1 MGFWS
6 NFWGFVKKKIDQYDE
21 EKKIVVKVQDWEDV
35 REYNPLAIANTK
47 LTSLV
52 CDEATVELQTDSALV
67 QPLIPLAENLEAKRY
82 EICAMMNGKGG
93 CFVTMA
99 TGEDDE
105 PYHRIIAPADVSV
118 YRMVA
123 DKMYEV
129 AMVIDKKIV
138 KHREYRLIRHHIL
151 DENGTLYVYYY
162 TTDKSGN
169 EEYLAEWEHYK
180 NDNVAYYNANNIG
193 VAYFKS
199 PQDSR
204 GLSQWG
210 VPLNLGCEEVENQI
224 KVARN
229 NLDEEMHLMKAKL
242 FADDSIARKITSK
255 YSQYSQNYCEGNYGK
270 EYGERFDLP
279 EGIYTIR
286 KKAGVDGT
294 LIDSFAPSTR
304 YNDYKQKLIDA
315 KADWEDMVGL
325 DRGFL
330 TEAEHTAGATATEIR
345 TANTKTRSFVK
356 KIQSAMFD
364 GIKATLEA
372 DAVFLNIPLD
382 LYSLAVDWW
391 DAFSDERE
399 QWERLKEAKAEGAAE
414 TEDLVIF
421 QFPNLSDEERKAKME
436 RIRAEQQTNTDQA
449 IENILNGR

>member
-6 NFWGFVKKKIDQYDE
+6 NFWGFVKKMIDQYDE
-21 EKKIVVKVQDWEDV
+21 EKKLVVKVQDWEDV

-52 CDEATVELQTDSALV
+52 CDEATVELQTDSTLV
-67 QPLIPLAENLEAKRY
+67 EPLKPLAGNLEAKRY
-82 EICAMMNGKGG
+82 EICSMMNGKGG

-99 TGEDDE
+99 TGEDNE

-118 YRMVA
+118 YRMLA
-123 DKMYEV
+123 DEMYEV

-151 DENGTLYVYYY
+151 DNNGTLYVYYY

-169 EEYLAEWEHYK
+169 EEYLEEWEHYK
-180 NDNVAYYNANNIG
+180 DDNVMYLNANHIG
-193 VAYFKS
+193 LAYFKS

-204 GLSQWG
+204 GLSPVWG
-210 VPLNLGCEEVENQI
+210 VPLNFGCEEVEEEI
-224 KVARN
+224 RTARKDLN
-229 NLDEEMHLMKAKL
+229 EEMKLMKAKL
-242 FADDSIARKITSK
+242 FADKSITMAEKTKEGAR
-255 YSQYSQNYCEGNYGK
+255 Y
-270 EYGERFDLP
+270 DLP
-279 EGIYTIR
+279 EGIYTIQKR
-286 KKAGVDGT
+286 AGVDGT
-294 LIDSFAPSTR
+294 LIDEFAPSTR
-304 YNDYKQKLIDA
+304 YNDYKQKLIDS

-356 KIQSAMFD
+356 KIQSAMFN

-372 DAVFLNIPLD
+372 DSVFLNIPID
-382 LYSLAVDWW
+382 LYSLSVDWFDAFLDEETQYQRIANAVDRGVLEKE
-391 DAFSDERE
+391 DE
-399 QWERLKEAKAEGAAE
+399 LKW
-414 TEDLVIF
+414 LY
-421 QFPNLSDEERKAKME
+421 PNMTDEEIAEKLARLEAQKQANTDEALE
-436 RIRAEQQTNTDQA
+436 RILQ
-449 IENILNGR
+449 GG

>member
-6 NFWGFVKKKIDQYDE
+6 NVWRWVKKNLDEYDD
-21 EKKIVVKVQDWEDV
+21 EKKLQTNIQRWEDV

-52 CDEATVELQTDSALV
+52 CDEATVELQTDSTLV
-67 QPLIPLAENLEAKRY
+67 EPLIPLAENLEAKRY

-180 NDNVAYYNANNIG
+180 NDKVMYMNAFNIG
-193 VAYFKS
+193 VAYFRS

-210 VPLNLGCEEVENQI
+210 VPLNFGCEAVETKIFEDFELIRREFETTQA
-224 KVARN
+224 KVFADPRI
-229 NLDEEMHLMKAKL
+229 MKKASDNSGWNIPEWVFPTEQRAGQSGSSIDIFSPSIRFEQYLAKL
-242 FADDSIARKITSK
+242 KSD
-255 YSQYSQNYCEGNYGK
+255 
-270 EYGERFDLP
+270 
-279 EGIYTIR
+279 
-286 KKAGVDGT
+286 
-294 LIDSFAPSTR
+294 
-304 YNDYKQKLIDA
+304 

-330 TEAEHTAGATATEIR
+330 TEAEHTSSATATEIR

-356 KIQSAMFD
+356 KVQSAMFD

-382 LYSLAVDWW
+382 LYEVNVDFYDAFQDETELYNRIVSAVDRGVLEKE
-391 DAFSDERE
+391 DELR
-399 QWERLKEAKAEGAAE
+399 WLY
-414 TEDLVIF
+414 
-421 QFPNLSDEERKAKME
+421 PNMTDEEIADKLA
-436 RIRAEQQTNTDQA
+436 RISAQAQTNTDQA
-449 IENILNGR
+449 LERILAGQ

>member
-6 NFWGFVKKKIDQYDE
+6 NFWGFVKKKIDEYDE
-21 EKKIVVKVQDWEDV
+21 EKKIQVNIQPWEDV

-52 CDEATVELQTDSALV
+52 CDEATVELQTDSTLV
-67 QPLIPLAENLEAKRY
+67 EQLKPLADDLEAKRY
-82 EICAMMNGKGG
+82 EICSMMNGKGG
-93 CFVTMA
+93 AFVTMA

-123 DKMYEV
+123 NKMYEV

-138 KHREYRLIRHHIL
+138 KHREYRLVRHHIL

-193 VAYFKS
+193 VAYYKS

-204 GLSQWG
+204 GLSPVWG
-210 VPLNLGCEEVENQI
+210 VPLNFGCEEVEQSI
-224 KVARN
+224 KTARN
-229 NLDEEMHLMKAKL
+229 NLDEEMHLMKTKL
-242 FADDSIARKITSK
+242 FADETVARKIGTK
-255 YSQYSQNYCEGNYGK
+255 D
-270 EYGERFDLP
+270 GERFDLP

-304 YNDYKQKLIDA
+304 YNDYKQKLIDT

-356 KIQSAMFD
+356 RLQSAMFD

-382 LYSLAVDWW
+382 LYTVYIDWMDAFEDLDKQYERIVSAVDRGILEKE
-391 DAFSDERE
+391 DE
-399 QWERLKEAKAEGAAE
+399 LKW
-414 TEDLVIF
+414 LY
-421 QFPNLSDEERKAKME
+421 PNMTDEEIADKLE
-436 RIRAEQQTNTDQA
+436 RISATQATNTDQA
-449 IENILNGR
+449 LERILAGQ

>member
-6 NFWGFVKKKIDQYDE
+6 NFWGFVKKKIDEYDE
-21 EKKIVVKVQDWEDV
+21 EKKIQVKIQPWEDV

-67 QPLIPLAENLEAKRY
+67 EPLKPLADDLEAKRY

-123 DKMYEV
+123 NKMYEV
-129 AMVIDKKIV
+129 AMVIDKKVV

-193 VAYFKS
+193 VAYYKS

-204 GLSQWG
+204 GLSPVWG
-210 VPLNLGCEEVENQI
+210 VPLNFGCEEVEQSI
-224 KVARN
+224 KTARN
-229 NLDEEMHLMKAKL
+229 NLDEEMHLMKTKL
-242 FADDSIARKITSK
+242 FADETISRKIGTK
-255 YSQYSQNYCEGNYGK
+255 D
-270 EYGERFDLP
+270 GERFDLP

-304 YNDYKQKLIDA
+304 YNDYKQKLNDA

-356 KIQSAMFD
+356 RLQSAMFD

-382 LYSLAVDWW
+382 LYTVYIDWMDAFEDLDKQYERIVSAVDRGILEKE
-391 DAFSDERE
+391 DE
-399 QWERLKEAKAEGAAE
+399 LKW
-414 TEDLVIF
+414 LY
-421 QFPNLSDEERKAKME
+421 PNMTDEEIADKLE
-436 RIRAEQQTNTDQA
+436 RISATQATNTDQA
-449 IENILNGR
+449 LERILAGQ

>member
-21 EKKIVVKVQDWEDV
+21 EKKIVVKVQDWENIT
-35 REYNPLAIANTK
+35 EYNPLAIANTK

-52 CDEATVELQTDSALV
+52 CDEATVELQTDSTLV

-93 CFVTMA
+93 CFMTMA

-193 VAYFKS
+193 VAYYKS

-210 VPLNLGCEEVENQI
+210 VPLNFGCEEVENQI

-229 NLDEEMHLMKAKL
+229 NLDEEMHLMKSKL
-242 FADDSIARKITSK
+242 FADETVARKIGTK
-255 YSQYSQNYCEGNYGK
+255 D
-270 EYGERFDLP
+270 GERFDLP

-315 KADWEDMVGL
+315 KADWEDQVGL

-330 TEAEHTAGATATEIR
+330 TEVDPTNNATATQIKSS
-345 TANTKTRSFVK
+345 NVKTKSLVK

-382 LYSLAVDWW
+382 LYEVNVDFYDAFQDETELYNRIVSAVDRGVLEKE
-391 DAFSDERE
+391 DELR
-399 QWERLKEAKAEGAAE
+399 WLY
-414 TEDLVIF
+414 
-421 QFPNLSDEERKAKME
+421 PNMTDEEIADKLA
-436 RIRAEQQTNTDQA
+436 RISAQAQTNTNQA
-449 IENILNGR
+449 LERILAGQ

>member
-21 EKKIVVKVQDWEDV
+21 EKKLVVRVQDWENIT
-35 REYNPLAIANTK
+35 EYNPLAIANTK

-52 CDEATVELQTDSALV
+52 CDEATVELQTDSTLV

-82 EICAMMNGKGG
+82 EICAMVNGKGG
-93 CFVTMA
+93 AFVTMA

-105 PYHRIIAPADVSV
+105 PYHRIIAPKDVSIPDDKV
-118 YRMVA
+118 VA
-123 DKMYEV
+123 GKIYEI
-129 AMVIDKKIV
+129 AMVINEKTV
-138 KHREYRLIRHHIL
+138 KHKTYRLVRHHIL
-151 DENGTLYVYYY
+151 DNEGTLWLFYY
-162 TTDKSGN
+162 TTDKNGN

-180 NDNVAYYNANNIG
+180 NDNVKYLNAFNIG
-193 VAYFKS
+193 VAYFRS

-204 GLSQWG
+204 GLEPVWG
-210 VPLNLGCEEVENQI
+210 VPLNFGCEEVENQI

-229 NLDEEMHLMKAKL
+229 NLDEEMHLMKSKL
-242 FADDSIARKITSK
+242 FADETVARKIGTK
-255 YSQYSQNYCEGNYGK
+255 DD
-270 EYGERFDLP
+270 ERFDLP

-304 YNDYKQKLIDA
+304 YADYKQKLIDA
-315 KADWEDMVGL
+315 LRDWENQVGL
-325 DRGFL
+325 DHGFL
-330 TEAEHTAGATATEIR
+330 TEQEHTAGATATEIR

-382 LYSLAVDWW
+382 LYTVMVDWFDAFLDEEAQYNRIASAVDRGILEK
-391 DAFSDERE
+391 SDE
-399 QWERLKEAKAEGAAE
+399 LKW
-414 TEDLVIF
+414 LY
-421 QFPNLSDEERKAKME
+421 PNMTDEEIADKLE
-436 RIRAEQQTNTDQA
+436 RISAQAQTNTDA
-449 IENILNGR
+449 ALERILNGGA

>member
-6 NFWGFVKKKIDQYDE
+6 NFWGFVKKKIDEYDD
-21 EKKIVVKVQDWEDV
+21 EKKVQVKIQPWEDV
-35 REYNPLAIANTK
+35 REYNPIAIANTK

-52 CDEATVELQTDSALV
+52 CDEATVELQTDSTLV
-67 QPLIPLAENLEAKRY
+67 EPLKPLADDLEAKRY

-93 CFVTMA
+93 AFVTMA

-138 KHREYRLIRHHIL
+138 KHKEYRLVRHHIL
-151 DENGTLYVYYY
+151 DENGTLYVWYY

-180 NDNVAYYNANNIG
+180 NDNVAYYNANSIG

-204 GLSQWG
+204 GLSQIWG
-210 VPLNLGCEEVENQI
+210 VPLNFGCEEVEQSI
-224 KVARN
+224 KTARN
-229 NLDEEMHLMKAKL
+229 NLDEEMHLMKTKL
-242 FADDSIARKITSK
+242 FADETISRKISTK
-255 YSQYSQNYCEGNYGK
+255 DGD
-270 EYGERFDLP
+270 RFDLP

-294 LIDSFAPSTR
+294 LIDSFAPATR

-382 LYSLAVDWW
+382 LYTVTVDFF
-391 DAFSDERE
+391 DSFADETE
-399 QWERLKEAKAEGAAE
+399 QWNRLLQGRESGVVED
-414 TEDLVIF
+414 EDLITWL
-421 QFPNLSDEERKAKME
+421 FPTLSEQEKADKIA
-436 RIRAEQQTNTDQA
+436 RIRERSKLNTDEA
-449 IENILNGR
+449 LNRILQGQ

>member
-21 EKKIVVKVQDWEDV
+21 EKKIQVKIQQWEDI
-35 REYNPLAIANTK
+35 REYNPLSIANTK

-52 CDEATVELQTDSALV
+52 CDEATVELQTDSTLV
-67 QPLIPLAENLEAKRY
+67 EPLIPLAENLEAKRY

-118 YRMVA
+118 YRMAA

-180 NDNVAYYNANNIG
+180 NDNVMYMNAFNIG
-193 VAYFKS
+193 VAYFRS

-210 VPLNLGCEEVENQI
+210 VPLNFGCEEVEA
-224 KVARN
+224 KLKKASKDY
-229 NLDEEMHLMKAKL
+229 DEEADLMKAKT
-242 FADDSIARKITSK
+242 FADESIVRKITT
-255 YSQYSQNYCEGNYGK
+255 K
-270 EYGERFDLP
+270 EGERFDLP

-294 LIDSFAPSTR
+294 LIDSFSPPTR
-304 YNDYKQKLIDA
+304 LADYKQKLIDA

-330 TEAEHTAGATATEIR
+330 TEAEHTNGATATEIR

-382 LYSLAVDWW
+382 LYTVMVDWFDSFLNEEEQYQRIANAVDRGVLEKE
-391 DAFSDERE
+391 DELR
-399 QWERLKEAKAEGAAE
+399 WLY
-414 TEDLVIF
+414 
-421 QFPNLSDEERKAKME
+421 PNMTDEEIADKLARISAQAQTNADQALE
-436 RIRAEQQTNTDQA
+436 RILAGQ
-449 IENILNGR
+449 

>member
-21 EKKIVVKVQDWEDV
+21 EKKVVVRVQDWENIA
-35 REYNPLAIANTK
+35 EYNPLAIANTK
-47 LTSLV
+47 LTALV
-52 CDEATVELQTDSALV
+52 CDEATVELQTDSTLV
-67 QPLIPLAENLEAKRY
+67 EPLKPLADDLEAKRY
-82 EICAMMNGKGG
+82 EICSMVNGKGG
-93 CFVTMA
+93 AFVTMA

-118 YRMVA
+118 YKMVA
-123 DKMYEV
+123 NKMYEV

-138 KHREYRLIRHHIL
+138 KHREYRLVRHHIL

-169 EEYLAEWEHYK
+169 EEILPEWEHYK

-193 VAYFKS
+193 VAYYKS

-204 GLSQWG
+204 GLSPVWG
-210 VPLNLGCEEVENQI
+210 VPLNFGCEEVEQSI
-224 KVARN
+224 KTARN
-229 NLDEEMHLMKAKL
+229 NLDEEMHLMKTKL
-242 FADDSIARKITSK
+242 FADETVARKIGTK
-255 YSQYSQNYCEGNYGK
+255 D
-270 EYGERFDLP
+270 GERFDLP

-304 YNDYKQKLIDA
+304 YADYKQKFIDA

-364 GIKATLEA
+364 GIKATLKA

-382 LYSLAVDWW
+382 LYTVSVDWYDAFLDEEAQYNRIASAVDRGVLEKE
-391 DAFSDERE
+391 DELR
-399 QWERLKEAKAEGAAE
+399 WLY
-414 TEDLVIF
+414 
-421 QFPNLSDEERKAKME
+421 PNMTDEEIEEKIS
-436 RIRAEQQTNTDQA
+436 RIRAFSEVNTEA
-449 IENILNGR
+449 ALERILSGQ

>member
-6 NFWGFVKKKIDQYDE
+6 NFWGFVKKKIDEYDE
-21 EKKIVVKVQDWEDV
+21 EKKIQVKIQPWEDV

-52 CDEATVELQTDSALV
+52 CDEATVELQTDSTLV
-67 QPLIPLAENLEAKRY
+67 QPLIPLAKHLEAKRY
-82 EICAMMNGKGG
+82 EICAMTNGKGG

-123 DKMYEV
+123 NKMYEV
-129 AMVIDKKIV
+129 AMIIDKKVV

-169 EEYLAEWEHYK
+169 EEILPEWEHYK

-193 VAYFKS
+193 VAYYKS

-204 GLSQWG
+204 GLSPVWG
-210 VPLNLGCEEVENQI
+210 VPLNFGCEEVEQSI

-229 NLDEEMHLMKAKL
+229 NLDEEMHLMKTKL
-242 FADDSIARKITSK
+242 FADETISRKISTK
-255 YSQYSQNYCEGNYGK
+255 D
-270 EYGERFDLP
+270 GERFDLP

-356 KIQSAMFD
+356 KVQSAMFD

-382 LYSLAVDWW
+382 LYEVNVDFF
-391 DAFSDERE
+391 DSFADETE
-399 QWERLKEAKAEGAAE
+399 QWNRLLQGRENGVVED
-414 TEDLVIF
+414 EDLITWL
-421 QFPNLSDEERKAKME
+421 FPTLSEQEKADKIA
-436 RIRAEQQTNTDQA
+436 RISEKSKLNTDEA
-449 IENILNGR
+449 LNRILQGQ

>member
-1 MGFWS
+1 LGFWS

-21 EKKIVVKVQDWEDV
+21 EKKIVVKVQDWENIT
-35 REYNPLAIANTK
+35 EYNPLAIANTK

-52 CDEATVELQTDSALV
+52 CDEATVELQTDSTLV
-67 QPLIPLAENLEAKRY
+67 EPLKPLAENLEAKRY

-99 TGEDDE
+99 TGEDNE

-193 VAYFKS
+193 VAYYKS

-210 VPLNLGCEEVENQI
+210 VPLNFGCEEVENQI

-229 NLDEEMHLMKAKL
+229 NLDEEMHLMKSKL
-242 FADDSIARKITSK
+242 FADETVARKIGTK
-255 YSQYSQNYCEGNYGK
+255 D
-270 EYGERFDLP
+270 GERFDLP

-304 YNDYKQKLIDA
+304 YNDYKQKLNDA
-315 KADWEDMVGL
+315 LQDWENQVGL

-330 TEAEHTAGATATEIR
+330 TEQEHTAGATATEIR

-356 KIQSAMFD
+356 KIQSAMFE

-382 LYSLAVDWW
+382 LYEVNVDFYDAFQDEAEQYNRIVSAVDRGILEKE
-391 DAFSDERE
+391 DELR
-399 QWERLKEAKAEGAAE
+399 WLY
-414 TEDLVIF
+414 
-421 QFPNLSDEERKAKME
+421 PNMTDEEIADKLA
-436 RIRAEQQTNTDQA
+436 RISAQAQTNTDQA
-449 IENILNGR
+449 LERILAGQ

>member
-1 MGFWS
+1 MGFWN
-6 NFWGFVKKKIDQYDE
+6 NFWGFVKRKIDEYDE
-21 EKKIVVKVQDWEDV
+21 EKNLDLKIQKWEDV
-35 REYNPLAIANTK
+35 QHYSPLAIANTK

-52 CDEATVELQTDSALV
+52 CDEATVELQTDSKLV
-67 QPLIPLAENLEAKRY
+67 EPLTPLAENLEAKRY
-82 EICAMMNGKGG
+82 EICSMVNGKGG

-99 TGEDDE
+99 TGEDSE
-105 PYHRIIAPADVSV
+105 PYHRIIAPDDVSV

-129 AMVIDKKIV
+129 AMVIDKKVV
-138 KHREYRLIRHHIL
+138 KHKEYRLIRHHIL
-151 DENGTLYVYYY
+151 DEKGTLYVYYY
-162 TTDKSGN
+162 TTDKTGK

-180 NDNVAYYNANNIG
+180 NDNVMYLNANNIG
-193 VAYFKS
+193 LAYFKS

-204 GLSQWG
+204 GLSQTWG
-210 VPLNLGCEEVENQI
+210 VPLNFGCEEVEAEIQ
-224 KVARN
+224 KARKD
-229 NLDEEMHLMKAKL
+229 LDEEMELMRAKL
-242 FADDSIARKITSK
+242 FADDSVVRKIGTE
-255 YSQYSQNYCEGNYGK
+255 N
-270 EYGERFDLP
+270 GERYDLP

-304 YNDYKQKLIDA
+304 YADYKAKLEDS

-330 TEAEHTAGATATEIR
+330 TEAEHTSNATATEVK
-345 TANTKTRSFVK
+345 TANVKTRSMVK

-382 LYSLAVDWW
+382 LFQVNVDFFDAFQDEQELYNRIVSAVDRGVLEKE
-391 DAFSDERE
+391 DELR
-399 QWERLKEAKAEGAAE
+399 WLY
-414 TEDLVIF
+414 
-421 QFPNLSDEERKAKME
+421 PNMTDEEIADKLA
-436 RIRAEQQTNTDQA
+436 RIQAQSKVNTEEA
-449 IENILNGR
+449 LNRILQGQ

>member
-52 CDEATVELQTDSALV
+52 CDEATVELQTDSTLV
-67 QPLIPLAENLEAKRY
+67 EPLKPLAENLEAKRY

-180 NDNVAYYNANNIG
+180 NDNVMYMNAFNIG
-193 VAYFKS
+193 VAYFRS

-210 VPLNLGCEEVENQI
+210 VPLNFGCEEVENQI

-229 NLDEEMHLMKAKL
+229 NLDEEMHLMKTKL
-242 FADDSIARKITSK
+242 FADETVARKIGTK
-255 YSQYSQNYCEGNYGK
+255 D
-270 EYGERFDLP
+270 GERFDLP

-356 KIQSAMFD
+356 KVQTAMFD

-391 DAFSDERE
+391 DAFSDEKE

-421 QFPNLSDEERKAKME
+421 QFPNLSDDERKAKME

-449 IENILNGR
+449 LERILAGQ

>member
-21 EKKIVVKVQDWEDV
+21 EKKLVVKVQDWEDIK
-35 REYNPLAIANTK
+35 EYNPLSIANTK

-52 CDEATVELQTDSALV
+52 CDEATAELETDSTLV
-67 QPLIPLAENLEAKRY
+67 EPLKVLAENLEAKRY

-151 DENGTLYVYYY
+151 DENGTLWLFYY
-162 TTDKSGN
+162 TTDKNGN

-180 NDNVAYYNANNIG
+180 NDNVKLLNAFNIG

-210 VPLNLGCEEVENQI
+210 VPLNFGCEEAEQSI
-224 KVARN
+224 KTARKD
-229 NLDEEMHLMKAKL
+229 LDEEMKLMKAKL
-242 FADDSIARKITSK
+242 FADKSIALAEQTKDGARW
-255 YSQYSQNYCEGNYGK
+255 N
-270 EYGERFDLP
+270 LP
-279 EGIYTIR
+279 EGVYTIQKR
-286 KKAGVDGT
+286 AGVDGS
-294 LIDSFAPSTR
+294 LIDEFAPSTR

-315 KADWEDMVGL
+315 KADWEDLVGL

-330 TEAEHTAGATATEIR
+330 TEAEHTNGATATEIR

-356 KIQSAMFD
+356 KIQSAMFN

-382 LYSLAVDWW
+382 LYTVVVDWFDAFLDEEAQYQRLANAVDRGT
-391 DAFSDERE
+391 AEKSDEL
-399 QWERLKEAKAEGAAE
+399 QWL
-414 TEDLVIF
+414 
-421 QFPNLSDEERKAKME
+421 FPNLTEEERQEKLA
-436 RIRAEQQTNTDQA
+436 RIKEENQANTDMALERVLQ
-449 IENILNGR
+449 GQ

>member
-1 MGFWS
+1 MGLWA
-6 NFWGFVKKKIDQYDE
+6 NFWRWVKKNTDEYDE
-21 EKKIVVKVQDWEDV
+21 EKKITVKVQEWEDIQH
-35 REYNPLAIANTK
+35 YSPLAIANTK

-52 CDEATVELQTDSALV
+52 CDEATVELQTDSTLV
-67 QPLIPLAENLEAKRY
+67 EPLIPLAENLEAKRY
-82 EICAMMNGKGG
+82 EICGTMNGKGG

-105 PYHRIIAPADVSV
+105 PYHRIIAPCDVSV

-138 KHREYRLIRHHIL
+138 KHKEYRLIRHHIL

-162 TTDKSGN
+162 TTDKNGN
-169 EEYLAEWEHYK
+169 EEYLPEWEHYQ

-210 VPLNLGCEEVENQI
+210 VPLNFGCEEVEAEICKDRQ
-224 KVARN
+224 A
-229 NLDEEMHLMKAKL
+229 LSAEMKKAEMKL
-242 FADDSIARKITSK
+242 FVDKSITRIEHT
-255 YSQYSQNYCEGNYGK
+255 QNGDRYG
-270 EYGERFDLP
+270 LP
-279 EGIYTIR
+279 EDVFVIQ
-286 KKAGVDGT
+286 KKAGIDGG
-294 LIDSFAPSTR
+294 LIDEFAPTTR
-304 YNDYKQKLIDA
+304 YNDYKQKLIDT

-382 LYSLAVDWW
+382 LYSVTVDWFDAFQDETELYNRIASAVDRGVIEKEDELRWLYPNM
-391 DAFSDERE
+391 SDEQIAEKLARL
-399 QWERLKEAKAEGAAE
+399 QAQSQIDTDIALER
-414 TEDLVIF
+414 
-421 QFPNLSDEERKAKME
+421 
-436 RIRAEQQTNTDQA
+436 
-449 IENILNGR
+449 ILNGGA

>member
-1 MGFWS
+1 MGFWSNLGFWS
-6 NFWGFVKKKIDQYDE
+6 NFWGFVKKKIDEYDE
-21 EKKIVVKVQDWEDV
+21 EKKVQVKIQPWEDV
-35 REYNPLAIANTK
+35 REYNCLAIANTK

-52 CDEATVELQTDSALV
+52 CDEATVELQTDSTLV
-67 QPLIPLAENLEAKRY
+67 EPLKPLADDLEAKRY

-123 DKMYEV
+123 NKMYEV
-129 AMVIDKKIV
+129 AMVIDKKTV
-138 KHREYRLIRHHIL
+138 KHREYRLVRHHIL

-162 TTDKSGN
+162 TTNESGN
-169 EEYLAEWEHYK
+169 EEYLPEWEHYK
-180 NDNVAYYNANNIG
+180 NDNVMYLNANNIG
-193 VAYFKS
+193 VAYYKS

-204 GLSQWG
+204 GLEPVWG
-210 VPLNLGCEEVENQI
+210 VPLNFGCEEVEA
-224 KVARN
+224 KLKKASKDY
-229 NLDEEMHLMKAKL
+229 DEEADLMKAKT
-242 FADDSIARKITSK
+242 FADESIVRKITT
-255 YSQYSQNYCEGNYGK
+255 K
-270 EYGERFDLP
+270 EGERFDLP

-294 LIDSFAPSTR
+294 LIDSFSPPTR
-304 YNDYKQKLIDA
+304 FADYKQKLIDA

-382 LYSLAVDWW
+382 LYTVNVDFF
-391 DAFSDERE
+391 DSFADETE
-399 QWERLKEAKAEGAAE
+399 QWNRLLQGRENGVVED
-414 TEDLVIF
+414 EDLITWL
-421 QFPNLSDEERKAKME
+421 FPTLSEQEKADKIA
-436 RIRAEQQTNTDQA
+436 RISEKTKLNTDEA
-449 IENILNGR
+449 LNRILQGQ

>member
-52 CDEATVELQTDSALV
+52 CDEATVELQTDSTLV
-67 QPLIPLAENLEAKRY
+67 EPLKPLADNLQAKLY
-82 EICAMMNGKGG
+82 DLCSTMCGKGG
-93 CFVTMA
+93 VFVTMA

-162 TTDKSGN
+162 TTGKSGN

-180 NDNVAYYNANNIG
+180 NDNVMYMNAFNIG
-193 VAYFKS
+193 VAYFRS
-199 PQDSR
+199 PQDRR

-210 VPLNLGCEEVENQI
+210 VPLNFGCEDAENEI
-224 KVARN
+224 RTARKDLN
-229 NLDEEMHLMKAKL
+229 EEMKLMKAKL
-242 FADDSIARKITSK
+242 FADKSITLAEKT
-255 YSQYSQNYCEGNYGK
+255 K
-270 EYGERFDLP
+270 EGERYDLP
-279 EGIYTIR
+279 EGIYTIQKR
-286 KKAGVDGT
+286 AGVDGT
-294 LIDSFAPSTR
+294 LIDSFAPGTR
-304 YNDYKQKLIDA
+304 YADYKQKLIDA

-382 LYSLAVDWW
+382 LYTVMVDWFDAFLDEEAQYNRIASAVDRGVLEKE
-391 DAFSDERE
+391 DELR
-399 QWERLKEAKAEGAAE
+399 WLY
-414 TEDLVIF
+414 
-421 QFPNLSDEERKAKME
+421 PNMTDEEIADKLD
-436 RIRAEQQTNTDQA
+436 RIFAQAQTNTDQA
-449 IENILNGR
+449 LERILSGQ

>member
-6 NFWGFVKKKIDQYDE
+6 NFWGFVKRKIDEYDE
-21 EKKIVVKVQDWEDV
+21 EKKIQVKIQPWEDV

-52 CDEATVELQTDSALV
+52 CDEATVELQTDSTLV
-67 QPLIPLAENLEAKRY
+67 EPLKPLADDLEAKRY
-82 EICAMMNGKGG
+82 ETCAMMDGKGG

-123 DKMYEV
+123 NKMYEV
-129 AMVIDKKIV
+129 AMVIDKKVV
-138 KHREYRLIRHHIL
+138 KHREYRLVRHHIL

-204 GLSQWG
+204 GLSPVWG
-210 VPLNLGCEEVENQI
+210 VPLNFGCEEVEQSI
-224 KVARN
+224 KTARS
-229 NLDEEMHLMKAKL
+229 NLDEEMHLMKTKL
-242 FADDSIARKITSK
+242 FADETVARKIDTK
-255 YSQYSQNYCEGNYGK
+255 N
-270 EYGERFDLP
+270 GERFDLP

-372 DAVFLNIPLD
+372 DAVFLNIPID
-382 LYSLAVDWW
+382 LYTVYIDWYDAFEDTDKQYERIVSAVDRGVLEKE
-391 DAFSDERE
+391 DELR
-399 QWERLKEAKAEGAAE
+399 WLY
-414 TEDLVIF
+414 
-421 QFPNLSDEERKAKME
+421 PNMTDEEIADKLARLQAT
-436 RIRAEQQTNTDQA
+436 QTANTDQA
-449 IENILNGR
+449 LERILAGQ

>member
-52 CDEATVELQTDSALV
+52 CDEATVELQTDSTLV
-67 QPLIPLAENLEAKRY
+67 EPLKPLADDLEAKRY
-82 EICAMMNGKGG
+82 EICSMVNGKGG
-93 CFVTMA
+93 AFVTMA

-105 PYHRIIAPADVSV
+105 PYHRIIAPDDVSV

-123 DKMYEV
+123 NKMYEV

-138 KHREYRLIRHHIL
+138 KHREYRLVRHHIL

-193 VAYFKS
+193 VAYYKS

-204 GLSQWG
+204 GLSPVWG
-210 VPLNLGCEEVENQI
+210 VPLNFGCEEVEQSI
-224 KVARN
+224 KTARN
-229 NLDEEMHLMKAKL
+229 NLDEEMHLMKTKL
-242 FADDSIARKITSK
+242 FADETVARKIGTK
-255 YSQYSQNYCEGNYGK
+255 D
-270 EYGERFDLP
+270 GERFDLP
-279 EGIYTIR
+279 DGIYTIR

-304 YNDYKQKLIDA
+304 YADYKQKLIDA

-382 LYSLAVDWW
+382 LYTVTVDWYDAFQDETELYNRIVSAVDRGVLEKE
-391 DAFSDERE
+391 DE
-399 QWERLKEAKAEGAAE
+399 LKW
-414 TEDLVIF
+414 LY
-421 QFPNLSDEERKAKME
+421 PNMTDEEIADKLA
-436 RIRAEQQTNTDQA
+436 RIQANSEVNTDMA
-449 IENILNGR
+449 LERILNGGA

>member
-21 EKKIVVKVQDWEDV
+21 EKKIVVKVQDWENIT
-35 REYNPLAIANTK
+35 EYNPLAIANTK

-52 CDEATVELQTDSALV
+52 CDEATVELQTDSILV
-67 QPLIPLAENLEAKRY
+67 EPLKPLADNLQAKLY
-82 EICAMMNGKGG
+82 ELCGMTIGKGG
-93 CFVTMA
+93 VFVTMA

-193 VAYFKS
+193 VAYYKS

-210 VPLNLGCEEVENQI
+210 VPLNFGCEEVENQI

-229 NLDEEMHLMKAKL
+229 NLDEEMHLMKTKL
-242 FADDSIARKITSK
+242 FADETISRKIGTK
-255 YSQYSQNYCEGNYGK
+255 D
-270 EYGERFDLP
+270 GERFDLP

-382 LYSLAVDWW
+382 LYAVIVDWYDAFLDEEAQYNRIASAVDRGVLEKE
-391 DAFSDERE
+391 DELR
-399 QWERLKEAKAEGAAE
+399 WLY
-414 TEDLVIF
+414 
-421 QFPNLSDEERKAKME
+421 PNMTDEEIADKLA
-436 RIRAEQQTNTDQA
+436 RISAQAQTNTDQA
-449 IENILNGR
+449 LERILAGQ

>member
-6 NFWGFVKKKIDQYDE
+6 NFWGFVKKKTDQYDE
-21 EKKIVVKVQDWEDV
+21 EKKIVVKVQDWENV

-52 CDEATVELQTDSALV
+52 CDEATVELQTDSTLV

-93 CFVTMA
+93 CFVTLA

-169 EEYLAEWEHYK
+169 EEYLAEWEHCK

-193 VAYFKS
+193 VTYYKS

-210 VPLNLGCEEVENQI
+210 VPLNFGCEEVENQI

-229 NLDEEMHLMKAKL
+229 NLDEEMHLMKTKL
-242 FADDSIARKITSK
+242 FADETVARKIGTK
-255 YSQYSQNYCEGNYGK
+255 D
-270 EYGERFDLP
+270 GERFDLP

-449 IENILNGR
+449 LERILAGQ

>member
-6 NFWGFVKKKIDQYDE
+6 NFWGFVKKKIDEYDE
-21 EKKIVVKVQDWEDV
+21 EKKLVVKVQDWEDV

-52 CDEATVELQTDSALV
+52 CDEATVELQTDSTIV
-67 QPLIPLAENLEAKRY
+67 EPLKPLADDLEAKRY
-82 EICAMMNGKGG
+82 EICSMVNGKGG

-118 YRMVA
+118 YRMTA

-138 KHREYRLIRHHIL
+138 KHREYRLVRHHIL

-169 EEYLAEWEHYK
+169 EEILPEWEHYK
-180 NDNVAYYNANNIG
+180 DDNVAYYNANNIG
-193 VAYFKS
+193 VAYYKS

-204 GLSQWG
+204 GLSPVWG
-210 VPLNLGCEEVENQI
+210 VPLNYGCEEVEA
-224 KVARN
+224 KLKKASKDY
-229 NLDEEMHLMKAKL
+229 DEEADLMKAKT
-242 FADDSIARKITSK
+242 FADESIVRKITTK
-255 YSQYSQNYCEGNYGK
+255 D
-270 EYGERFDLP
+270 GERFDLP

-294 LIDSFAPSTR
+294 LIDSFSPPTR
-304 YNDYKQKLIDA
+304 LPDYKQKLIDA

-382 LYSLAVDWW
+382 LWMVTVDFFDAFLNEEEQYQRIANAVDRGVLEKE
-391 DAFSDERE
+391 DE
-399 QWERLKEAKAEGAAE
+399 LKW
-414 TEDLVIF
+414 LY
-421 QFPNLSDEERKAKME
+421 PNMTDEEIADKLARIEAQKEIDTE
-436 RIRAEQQTNTDQA
+436 RAL
-449 IENILNGR
+449 ENIISGR

>member
-21 EKKIVVKVQDWEDV
+21 EKKIVVKVQDWENIT
-35 REYNPLAIANTK
+35 EYNPLAIANTK

-52 CDEATVELQTDSALV
+52 CDEATVELQTDSTLV
-67 QPLIPLAENLEAKRY
+67 EPLKPLAENLEAKRY
-82 EICAMMNGKGG
+82 EICSTMCGKGG
-93 CFVTMA
+93 VFVTMA
-99 TGEDDE
+99 TGEDSE

-180 NDNVAYYNANNIG
+180 NDNVMYMNAFNIG
-193 VAYFKS
+193 VAYFRS

-210 VPLNLGCEEVENQI
+210 VPLNFGCEEVEQSI
-224 KVARN
+224 KTARS
-229 NLDEEMHLMKAKL
+229 NLDEEMHLMKTKL
-242 FADDSIARKITSK
+242 FADETVARKIGTK
-255 YSQYSQNYCEGNYGK
+255 D
-270 EYGERFDLP
+270 GERFDLP

-364 GIKATLEA
+364 GIKATLEV

-382 LYSLAVDWW
+382 LYTVTVDWFDSFLNEDEQYQRIANAVDRGVLEKE
-391 DAFSDERE
+391 DELR
-399 QWERLKEAKAEGAAE
+399 WLY
-414 TEDLVIF
+414 
-421 QFPNLSDEERKAKME
+421 PNMTDEEIADKLA
-436 RIRAEQQTNTDQA
+436 RISAQAQTNTDQA
-449 IENILNGR
+449 LERILAGQ

>member
-6 NFWGFVKKKIDQYDE
+6 NFWGFVKKKIDEYDE
-21 EKKIVVKVQDWEDV
+21 EKKIQVKIQQWEDV

-52 CDEATVELQTDSALV
+52 CDEATVELQTDSTLV
-67 QPLIPLAENLEAKRY
+67 EPLKPLAENLEAKRY
-82 EICAMMNGKGG
+82 EICAMINGKGG
-93 CFVTMA
+93 AFVTMA

-118 YRMVA
+118 YRMGA
-123 DKMYEV
+123 NKMYEV

-138 KHREYRLIRHHIL
+138 KHKEYRLVRHHIL
-151 DENGTLYVYYY
+151 DNEGTLWVYFY
-162 TTDKSGN
+162 TTDKAGN

-180 NDNVAYYNANNIG
+180 NDNVKYLNAFNIG
-193 VAYFKS
+193 VAYFRS

-204 GLSQWG
+204 GLEPVWG
-210 VPLNLGCEEVENQI
+210 VPLNFGCEEVENQI

-229 NLDEEMHLMKAKL
+229 NLDEEMHLMKTKL
-242 FADDSIARKITSK
+242 FADDSITRKIATK
-255 YSQYSQNYCEGNYGK
+255 EGDRY
-270 EYGERFDLP
+270 DMP

-356 KIQSAMFD
+356 KVQSAMFD
-364 GIKATLEA
+364 GIKSTLEA

-382 LYSLAVDWW
+382 LYTVMVDWFDTYEDYDKQYERIVSAVDRGVLEKE
-391 DAFSDERE
+391 DE
-399 QWERLKEAKAEGAAE
+399 LKW
-414 TEDLVIF
+414 LY
-421 QFPNLSDEERKAKME
+421 PNMTDEEIADKLA
-436 RIRAEQQTNTDQA
+436 RISAQAQTNTDQA
-449 IENILNGR
+449 LERILAGQ

>member
-6 NFWGFVKKKIDQYDE
+6 NFWGFVKRKIDEYDE
-21 EKKIVVKVQDWEDV
+21 EKKIQVKIQPWEDV

-52 CDEATVELQTDSALV
+52 CDEATVELQTDSTLV
-67 QPLIPLAENLEAKRY
+67 QPLIPLADDLEAKRY
-82 EICAMMNGKGG
+82 EICSMVNGKGG

-99 TGEDDE
+99 TGEDNE

-129 AMVIDKKIV
+129 AMVIDKKVV

-180 NDNVAYYNANNIG
+180 NDNVMYMNAFNIG
-193 VAYFKS
+193 VAYFRS

-210 VPLNLGCEEVENQI
+210 VPLNFGCEEVEQSI
-224 KVARN
+224 KTARN

-242 FADDSIARKITSK
+242 FADETISRKISTK
-255 YSQYSQNYCEGNYGK
+255 D
-270 EYGERFDLP
+270 GERFDLP

-330 TEAEHTAGATATEIR
+330 TEAEHTTGATATEIR

-382 LYSLAVDWW
+382 LWTVTVDFFDAFLDEEAQYNRIASAVDRGVLEKE
-391 DAFSDERE
+391 DE
-399 QWERLKEAKAEGAAE
+399 LKW
-414 TEDLVIF
+414 LY
-421 QFPNLSDEERKAKME
+421 PNMSDEEIADKLARIQANSQVNTDMALE
-436 RIRAEQQTNTDQA
+436 RILQGQ
-449 IENILNGR
+449 

>member
-21 EKKIVVKVQDWEDV
+21 EKKIQVKIQQWEDV

-52 CDEATVELQTDSALV
+52 CDEATVELQTDSTLV
-67 QPLIPLAENLEAKRY
+67 EPLKPLADDLEAKRY
-82 EICAMMNGKGG
+82 EICSMVNGKGG

-123 DKMYEV
+123 NKMYEV

-138 KHREYRLIRHHIL
+138 KHREYRLVRHHIL

-180 NDNVAYYNANNIG
+180 NDNVAYYNARNIG
-193 VAYFKS
+193 VAYFRS

-210 VPLNLGCEEVENQI
+210 VPLNFGCEEVEQAI
-224 KVARN
+224 KTARN
-229 NLDEEMHLMKAKL
+229 NLDEEMHLMKTKL
-242 FADDSIARKITSK
+242 FADETISRKISTK
-255 YSQYSQNYCEGNYGK
+255 D
-270 EYGERFDLP
+270 GERFDLP

-304 YNDYKQKLIDA
+304 YADYKQKLIDA

-382 LYSLAVDWW
+382 LYTVMVDWFDSFLNEEEQYQRIANAVDRGILEKE
-391 DAFSDERE
+391 DE
-399 QWERLKEAKAEGAAE
+399 LKW
-414 TEDLVIF
+414 LY
-421 QFPNLSDEERKAKME
+421 PNMTDEEIADKLA
-436 RIRAEQQTNTDQA
+436 RISAQAQTNTYQA
-449 IENILNGR
+449 LERILSGQ

>member
-1 MGFWS
+1 MGLWA
-6 NFWGFVKKKIDQYDE
+6 NFWRWVKKNSDQYDE
-21 EKKIVVKVQDWEDV
+21 EKKLIARVQDWENIA
-35 REYNPLAIANTK
+35 EYNPLAIANTK

-67 QPLIPLAENLEAKRY
+67 EPLKPLAENLEAKRY

-93 CFVTMA
+93 VFVTLA

-180 NDNVAYYNANNIG
+180 NDNVMYMNAFNIG
-193 VAYFKS
+193 VAYFRS

-210 VPLNLGCEEVENQI
+210 VPLNFGCEEVENQI

-229 NLDEEMHLMKAKL
+229 NLDEEMHLMKSKL
-242 FADDSIARKITSK
+242 FADETVARKIGTK
-255 YSQYSQNYCEGNYGK
+255 D
-270 EYGERFDLP
+270 GERFDLP

-356 KIQSAMFD
+356 KIQSAMFE

-421 QFPNLSDEERKAKME
+421 QFPNLSDDERKAKME
-436 RIRAEQQTNTDQA
+436 RIRAEAQTNTDKA
-449 IENILNGR
+449 LERILAGQ

>member
-6 NFWGFVKKKIDQYDE
+6 NVWRWVKKNLDEYDE
-21 EKKIVVKVQDWEDV
+21 EKKIQVKIQQWEDI
-35 REYNPLAIANTK
+35 REYNPLSIANTK

-52 CDEATVELQTDSALV
+52 CDEATVELQTDSTLV
-67 QPLIPLAENLEAKRY
+67 EPLKPLAGNLEAKRY
-82 EICAMMNGKGG
+82 EICAVMNGKGG

-151 DENGTLYVYYY
+151 DENGALYVYYY

-169 EEYLAEWEHYK
+169 EEFLAEWEHYK
-180 NDNVAYYNANNIG
+180 NDNVMYIGANNIG
-193 VAYFKS
+193 VAYFRS

-210 VPLNLGCEEVENQI
+210 VPLNFGCEEVEA
-224 KVARN
+224 KLKKARN
-229 NLDEEMHLMKAKL
+229 DYDEEAELMKAKL
-242 FADDSIARKITSK
+242 FADETVARKIDTK
-255 YSQYSQNYCEGNYGK
+255 N
-270 EYGERFDLP
+270 GERFDLP

-294 LIDSFAPSTR
+294 LIDSFAPATR
-304 YNDYKQKLIDA
+304 LADYKQKLIDA

-382 LYSLAVDWW
+382 LYEVTVDFFDAFQDEQELYNRIVSAVDRGVLEKE
-391 DAFSDERE
+391 DELR
-399 QWERLKEAKAEGAAE
+399 WLY
-414 TEDLVIF
+414 
-421 QFPNLSDEERKAKME
+421 PNMTDEEIADKLA
-436 RIRAEQQTNTDQA
+436 RISAQAQTNTDQA
-449 IENILNGR
+449 LERILAGQ

>member
-1 MGFWS
+1 MGFFDT
-6 NFWGFVKKKIDQYDE
+6 FWRWVKKNVDAQDE
-21 EKKIVVKVQDWEDV
+21 EKKVTVNVQDWEDV

-52 CDEATVELQTDSALV
+52 CDEATVELQTDSTLV
-67 QPLIPLAENLEAKRY
+67 EPLKPLAENLEAKRY

-93 CFVTMA
+93 AFVTMA

-123 DKMYEV
+123 NKMYEV

-169 EEYLAEWEHYK
+169 EEHLAEWEHYK

-210 VPLNLGCEEVENQI
+210 VPLNFGCEEVENQI

-229 NLDEEMHLMKAKL
+229 NLDEEMHLMKSKL
-242 FADDSIARKITSK
+242 FADETVARKIGTK
-255 YSQYSQNYCEGNYGK
+255 D
-270 EYGERFDLP
+270 GERFDLP

-382 LYSLAVDWW
+382 LYTANVDFF
-391 DAFSDERE
+391 DSFADETE
-399 QWERLKEAKAEGAAE
+399 QWNRLLQGRENGVVED
-414 TEDLVIF
+414 EDLITWL
-421 QFPNLSDEERKAKME
+421 FPTLSEQEKADKIA
-436 RIRAEQQTNTDQA
+436 RISEKTKLNTDEA
-449 IENILNGR
+449 LNRILQGQ

>member
-6 NFWGFVKKKIDQYDE
+6 NFWGFVKKKIDEYDE
-21 EKKIVVKVQDWEDV
+21 EKKIQVKIQPWEDV

-52 CDEATVELQTDSALV
+52 CDEATVELQTDSTLV
-67 QPLIPLAENLEAKRY
+67 EPLKPLADDLEAKRY
-82 EICAMMNGKGG
+82 EICAMVNGKGG

-99 TGEDDE
+99 TGEDDD

-123 DKMYEV
+123 NKMYEV
-129 AMVIDKKIV
+129 AMIIDKKVV
-138 KHREYRLIRHHIL
+138 KHREYRLVRHHIL
-151 DENGTLYVYYY
+151 DDNGTLYVYYY

-193 VAYFKS
+193 VAYYKS

-204 GLSQWG
+204 GLSPVWG
-210 VPLNLGCEEVENQI
+210 VPLNFGCEEVEQSI
-224 KVARN
+224 KTARD
-229 NLDEEMHLMKAKL
+229 NLDEEMHLMKTKL
-242 FADDSIARKITSK
+242 FADETISRKISTK
-255 YSQYSQNYCEGNYGK
+255 YGD
-270 EYGERFDLP
+270 RFDLP

-286 KKAGVDGT
+286 KKSGVDGT

-372 DAVFLNIPLD
+372 DAVFLNIPID
-382 LYSLAVDWW
+382 LYTVYIDWMDAFEDLDKQYERIVSAVDRGVLEKE
-391 DAFSDERE
+391 DE
-399 QWERLKEAKAEGAAE
+399 LKW
-414 TEDLVIF
+414 LY
-421 QFPNLSDEERKAKME
+421 PNMTDEEIADKLA
-436 RIRAEQQTNTDQA
+436 RISAQAQTNTDQA
-449 IENILNGR
+449 LERILAGQ

>member
-21 EKKIVVKVQDWEDV
+21 EKKIVVKVQDWENIT
-35 REYNPLAIANTK
+35 EYNPLAIANTK

-52 CDEATVELQTDSALV
+52 CDEATVELQTDSTLV
-67 QPLIPLAENLEAKRY
+67 EPLKPLADNLQAKLY
-82 EICAMMNGKGG
+82 ELCSTMCGKGG
-93 CFVTMA
+93 VFVTMA

-138 KHREYRLIRHHIL
+138 KHKEYRLIRHHIL

-169 EEYLAEWEHYK
+169 EEYLADWEHYK

-193 VAYFKS
+193 VAYYKS

-210 VPLNLGCEEVENQI
+210 VPLNFGCEEVENQI

-229 NLDEEMHLMKAKL
+229 NLDEEMHLMKTKL
-242 FADDSIARKITSK
+242 FADETISRKIGTK
-255 YSQYSQNYCEGNYGK
+255 D
-270 EYGERFDLP
+270 GERFDLP

-330 TEAEHTAGATATEIR
+330 TEAEHTTGATATEIR

-364 GIKATLEA
+364 GIKAILEA

-382 LYSLAVDWW
+382 LYTVMVDWFDAFLDEEAQYQRIANAVDRGVLEKE
-391 DAFSDERE
+391 DE
-399 QWERLKEAKAEGAAE
+399 LKW
-414 TEDLVIF
+414 LY
-421 QFPNLSDEERKAKME
+421 PNMTDEEIADKLARIQANNQVNTDMALE
-436 RIRAEQQTNTDQA
+436 RILQGQ
-449 IENILNGR
+449 